1 VTTNNLKHS
10 NVNEFTVEGFTESPQ
25 LRYPLFILFLS
36 LYLVIILSNLTI
48 FISII
53 SNSHLHSPMYIFLC
67 NLSVLDIS
75 YTSTVLPKL
84 LIMIFT
90 QHKVISFVECVAQL
104 YFFFTFASIEFFLL
118 AVMAYDRYVAICRPL
133 YYSLLMSP
141 MCCLRLTLATWI
153 GGLCNPVVHVVL
165 IANLSF
171 CSSHDID
178 HFFCDVIPLLKLSC
192 SDTFPIEIWTY
203 IFGTILGGGAFML
216 TLLSYVFII
225 HTIVNMQSATGRL
238 KTFSTCASHLTCVI
252 IFYGTM
258 ICLNIRPAAA
268 YSPDK
273 DKFFALLYIV
283 LIPMLNPLIY
293 TLKNKDFKNVFRKI
307 RNYALCRKAI
317 INASETH

>member
-1 VTTNNLKHS
+1 MTVYEMSS
-10 NVNEFTVEGFTESPQ
+10 NVNEFTVEGFTDSPQ
-25 LRYPLFILFLS
+25 LRYPLFITFLS

-48 FISII
+48 FVSII
-53 SNSHLHSPMYIFLC
+53 SDSHLHSPMYIFLC

-84 LIMIFT
+84 LIMIFR

-104 YFFFTFASIEFFLL
+104 YFFLFFANTEIFLL

-133 YYSLLMSP
+133 HYSLLMSP
-141 MCCLRLTLATWI
+141 MCCLRLALATWI
-153 GGLCNPVVHVVL
+153 GGLCNPVAHVVL

-178 HFFCDVIPLLKLSC
+178 HFFCDVSPLIKLSC
-192 SDTFPIEIWTY
+192 SDTFPIEICTY
-203 IFGTILGGGAFML
+203 VIGITTGAGAFML
-216 TLLSYVFII
+216 TLLSYVSII
-225 HTIVNMQSATGRL
+225 NTIINMHSGTGRH

-252 IFYGTM
+252 LFYGTM
-258 ICLNIRPAAA
+258 ICLYIRPAAT

-273 DKFFALLYIV
+273 DKYFALLYIV

-293 TLKNKDFKNVFRKI
+293 TLKNKDFKNVPRLNSFKI
-307 RNYALCRKAI
+307 LSRD
-317 INASETH
+317 